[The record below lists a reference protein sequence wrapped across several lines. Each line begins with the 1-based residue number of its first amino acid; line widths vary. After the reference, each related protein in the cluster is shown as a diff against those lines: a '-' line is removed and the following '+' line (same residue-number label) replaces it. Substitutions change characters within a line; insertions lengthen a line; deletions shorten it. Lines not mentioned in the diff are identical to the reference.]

1 MDILSLESV
10 TLTCLPYWII
20 FETEGMNVSK
30 AWKTASQPAIQHCP
44 KASLMLHKRENMAVP
59 HEEQSVPCNLA
70 ISGTTA
76 VQLQWKVGWK
86 LADVVISAEQ
96 SLTFSDTMQNKCKQC
111 DQGLLGRVCKLQGV
125 WDPFRMG
132 WPRAS
137 RNLDYTFVIC
147 IYFQEGPCVFQNLR

>member
-1 MDILSLESV
+1 
-10 TLTCLPYWII
+10 
-20 FETEGMNVSK
+20 
-30 AWKTASQPAIQHCP
+30 
-44 KASLMLHKRENMAVP
+44 MAVP

-132 WPRAS
+132 
-137 RNLDYTFVIC
+137 
-147 IYFQEGPCVFQNLR
+147 